1 MQKVITVRVEPSVEK
16 RLETVAKKRLE
27 KKSDVIRKA
36 LIEYLNRES
45 ELKEIKKQ
53 IAQRFAEGKIT
64 FENMAEI
71 LGYNEAKKIAYLVEM
86 AKDSF
91 EEGL

>member
-64 FENMAEI
+64 FDGMVRL

-86 AKDSF
+86 AKASF